1 MQEKKVLLE
10 MRGIYKSF
18 IGVNA
23 LKGVDLVVREGEVHA
38 LQGEN
43 GAGKSVL
50 IKILTGI
57 YARDAG
63 SIIFNGEE
71 VDFSLPSQAQEK
83 GIYTIYQELDT
94 VPELSIAENMF
105 LGNEIRKKSGIIDW
119 KATYAR
125 AAKILG
131 GFNLDIDVTKPIRT
145 LSTAMQQIVSIAA
158 VVSRDAKMII
168 MDESTSS
175 LDEKEVALLMDIIR
189 RLRDNNAAVIFI
201 THRLNEIYEI
211 CEKATIIKDGELVG
225 CYDIPALDRLSL
237 ISKMIGRDASS
248 IMGYQKKYNKETETS
263 ECICELETVY
273 DKNKLK
279 GASFHLKQGEILGL
293 AGLLGSGRTE
303 LANVMF
309 GNNRI
314 REGVMKIKGR
324 PVKMTSVRDALA
336 KKIVLCPEERKRDA
350 VFPDMSIKD
359 NMTMMILKD
368 ISKFGFINLKKQEEI
383 AQHYIRLL
391 KVKTPGT
398 KQRIKFLSGGNQQKC
413 IIARGLSSSP
423 EIVILDEPTRG
434 IDVGAKMEIELL
446 IQDIAKQGISVVMIS
461 SILEELSRNCDRVVV
476 IREGKEICELCGGD
490 ISEERII
497 HRISE
502 AYSEKAE
509 G

>member
-57 YARDAG
+57 YTKDAG
-63 SIIFNGEE
+63 TVHFDGEE
-71 VDFSLPSQAQEK
+71 VNFSLPSQAQEK
-83 GIYTIYQELDT
+83 GIYTIYQELNT
-94 VPELSIAENMF
+94 VPELSVAENMF
-105 LGNEIRKKSGIIDW
+105 LGNEIRKKNRIIDW
-119 KATYAR
+119 KATYRR
-125 AAKILG
+125 AQEVLEDFG
-131 GFNLDIDVTKPIRT
+131 LDIDVRKPIGT
-145 LSTAMQQIVSIAA
+145 LSTAMQQLVSIAA
-158 VVSRDAKMII
+158 VVSRDAKLII

-175 LDEKEVALLMDIIR
+175 LDEKEVAMLMNIVR
-189 RLRDNNAAVIFI
+189 KLRDNNVAVIFI
-201 THRLNEIYEI
+201 THRLNEVYEI
-211 CEKATIIKDGELVG
+211 CEKATIIKDGELIG
-225 CYDIPALDRLSL
+225 SYDIPELDRLSL

-248 IMGYQKKYNKETETS
+248 IMEYKKEYNKDTESSET
-263 ECICELETVY
+263 ICEFDQAF

-279 GASFHLKQGEILGL
+279 GINFQLKKGEVLGL

-303 LANVMF
+303 IANAMF
-309 GNNRI
+309 GIN
-314 REGVMKIKGR
+314 K
-324 PVKMTSVRDALA
+324 VKDGQILINGKPCKLNTVKDAIALKLA
-336 KKIVLCPEERKRDA
+336 LCPEERKKDA
-350 VFPDMSIKD
+350 IFPDMSIKD

-368 ISKFGFINLKKQEEI
+368 ISKFGFINLKKQEQI
-383 AQHYIRLL
+383 AQDYVKLL

-398 KQRIKFLSGGNQQKC
+398 KQKIKYLSGGNQQKC
-413 IIARGLSSSP
+413 IIARALSSSP

-434 IDVGAKMEIELL
+434 IDVGAKIEIELL

-461 SILEELSRNCDRVVV
+461 SILEELSRDCDRVVV
-476 IREGKEICELCGGD
+476 MREGKEVGELRGD
-490 ISEERII
+490 DITEEKII

-502 AYSEKAE
+502 AYTEKVEA
-509 G
+509 

>member
-57 YARDAG
+57 YTKDAG
-63 SIIFNGEE
+63 TVHFDGEE
-71 VDFSLPSQAQEK
+71 VNFSLPSQAQEK
-83 GIYTIYQELDT
+83 GIYTIYQELNT
-94 VPELSIAENMF
+94 VPELSVAENMF
-105 LGNEIRKKSGIIDW
+105 LGNEIRKKNRTIDW
-119 KATYAR
+119 KATYRR
-125 AAKILG
+125 AQEVLEDFG
-131 GFNLDIDVTKPIRT
+131 LDIDVRKPIGT
-145 LSTAMQQIVSIAA
+145 LSTAMQQLVSIAA
-158 VVSRDAKMII
+158 VVSRDAKLII

-175 LDEKEVALLMDIIR
+175 LDEKEVAMLMNIVR
-189 RLRDNNAAVIFI
+189 KLRDNNVAVIFI
-201 THRLNEIYEI
+201 THRLNEVYEI
-211 CEKATIIKDGELVG
+211 CEKATIIKDGELIG
-225 CYDIPALDRLSL
+225 SYDIPELDRLSL

-248 IMGYQKKYNKETETS
+248 IMEYKKEYNKDTESSET
-263 ECICELETVY
+263 ICEFDQAF

-279 GASFHLKQGEILGL
+279 GINFQLKKGEVLGL

-303 LANVMF
+303 IANAMF
-309 GNNRI
+309 GIN
-314 REGVMKIKGR
+314 K
-324 PVKMTSVRDALA
+324 VKDGQILINGKPCKLNTVKDAIALKLA
-336 KKIVLCPEERKRDA
+336 LCPEERKKDA
-350 VFPDMSIKD
+350 IFPDMSIKD

-368 ISKFGFINLKKQEEI
+368 ISKFGFINLKKQEQI
-383 AQHYIRLL
+383 AQDYVKLL

-398 KQRIKFLSGGNQQKC
+398 KQKIKYLSGGNQQKC
-413 IIARGLSSSP
+413 IIARALSSSP

-434 IDVGAKMEIELL
+434 IDVGAKIEIELL

-461 SILEELSRNCDRVVV
+461 SILEELSRDCDRVVV
-476 IREGKEICELCGGD
+476 MREGKEVGELRGD
-490 ISEERII
+490 DITEEKII

-502 AYSEKAE
+502 AYTEKVEA
-509 G
+509 